1 MTRWGPFYVFFC
13 FSLFIFVSNFQF
25 KTTPDQRPKWPKQV
39 KSFKASQGGSSYG
52 LHLLFSKSQNLNP
65 PLLTL
70 QPNSTCCYECS
81 PGLSA
86 FLIALLSLTSS
97 KSSLLLVVNKT
108 LSVFADITLFG
119 PNRI

>member
-1 MTRWGPFYVFFC
+1 MGPFLCFC
-13 FSLFIFVSNFQF
+13 FVFSLFFCYFISNFQF
-25 KTTPDQRPKWPKQV
+25 KTTSERPKWAKQV

-70 QPNSTCCYECS
+70 HPNLTCCNECS